1 MLKRLKQMLIKEFL
15 QMFRDPRMR
24 VVIFVVPV
32 IQMMILAFALTTDV
46 TEIKTA
52 VLDFDNSP
60 SSREFLKSFTASG
73 YFKIVKAAASQ
84 EEMTR
89 FLDHSTVR
97 VVIHI
102 PVEFEE
108 DMVSGRTAKVQILAD
123 ATDSNTTSIV
133 FGYATRIVSA
143 YAEEKLG
150 RRISALYGPGR
161 KPAPIEIETRA
172 WFNPNLESR
181 FYYVPALIAVMLLV
195 VSMLLTSIAIV
206 REKEIGTIEQMMVTP
221 ISKLEFILGKTIP
234 YVITGFIVMTLM
246 FLLAMLVFGIT
257 VKGSWLLLYIMT
269 GVYLVGN
276 VGLALLISVSAGTQQ
291 QALLTAFF
299 IVMPAVLLSGFMF
312 PIRNMPLPVQYATFL
327 NPMRWYLEI
336 LRGAV
341 LKGVGSDA
349 LWPSMIG
356 QSALAV
362 LFMLLA
368 SMRFKKTLQ

>member
-32 IQMMILAFALTTDV
+32 VQMLIMAFALTTDV
-46 TEIKTA
+46 TDIKTA
-52 VLDFDNSP
+52 VLDRDNSP

-73 YFKIVKAAASQ
+73 YFKIVKAASSQ

-89 FLDHSTVR
+89 FLDHGKVR

-102 PVEFEE
+102 PVDFEE
-108 DMVSGRTAKVQILAD
+108 DLVSGRTAKVQILAD

-133 FGYATRIVSA
+133 FGYASRIVNTF
-143 YAEEKLG
+143 AEKKLG
-150 RRISALYGPGR
+150 RRIMALYGPDR
-161 KPAPIEIETRA
+161 MPAPIEIETRA

-234 YVITGFIVMTLM
+234 YLITGFIIMTAM
-246 FLLAMLVFGIT
+246 FILAMLVFGIT
-257 VKGSWLLLYIMT
+257 VKGSWPLLYLMT
-269 GVYLVGN
+269 GVYLAGN

-336 LRGAV
+336 LRGVV
-341 LKGVGSDA
+341 LKGMGPEV
-349 LWPSMIG
+349 LWPSMAG
-356 QSALAV
+356 QTALAV
-362 LFMLLA
+362 LFIVLA
-368 SMRFKKTLQ
+368 SSMFRKTLR